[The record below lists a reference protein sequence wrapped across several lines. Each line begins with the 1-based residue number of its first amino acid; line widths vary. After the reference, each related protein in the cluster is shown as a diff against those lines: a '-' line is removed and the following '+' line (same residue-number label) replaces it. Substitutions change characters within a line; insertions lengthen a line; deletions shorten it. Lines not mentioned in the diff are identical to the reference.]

1 MRKISIVTAL
11 AFVYCGAALAGG
23 PMDMKGKMKPGLY
36 EYKTDMEISG
46 MPAGMGKQSTT
57 NQSCVTAKDIEGG
70 DLAKPDKDSKCEL
83 KDVKSSG
90 DVTTYKMVCT
100 GEGAMTA
107 DAKMVFRDGGYTTDL
122 TMSMKQGGQTT
133 NMKQHI
139 DAKYMG
145 ACPK

>member
-1 MRKISIVTAL
+1 MNSRLRNPVLI
-11 AFVYCGAALAGG
+11 AAAVLVAAIGG
-23 PMDMKGKMKPGLY
+23 YFLRGSAP
-36 EYKTDMEISG
+36 
-46 MPAGMGKQSTT
+46 
-57 NQSCVTAKDIEGG
+57 
-70 DLAKPDKDSKCEL
+70 LAKPDKDSKCEL

-90 DVTTYKMVCT
+90 DVVTYKMVCT

-107 DAKMVFRDGGYTTDL
+107 DAKMVFRSGGYTTDL